1 MALLDG
7 KAIIVTGA
15 GRGLGRAYALALAA
29 AGAQVAVNDIDLE
42 GARRVVGEIR
52 AAGGTAIESGE
63 DVADWAAAKEL
74 VDRCVE
80 AFGKLDVLVNNAGRM
95 IATRFVEETPATI
108 DATLRVNVTGVINM
122 TRHAVDHMIPRG
134 GGNIINVSSGS
145 QCGIPGGW
153 AVYGA
158 SKAAVAGFTYN
169 CAIELAEHNIRV
181 NAISPNAATRVSE
194 AEGGEAAIPRAR
206 RPSSMAPLVVYL
218 ASDESWWITGQVFRL
233 QDDRFSLFGHPK
245 PLYPEHDPDG
255 WTAEGIR
262 AHVAAKLRHRLEPV
276 GIGVTEYTYDRVLR
290 KP

>member
-1 MALLDG
+1 MGLLDG

-29 AGAQVAVNDIDLE
+29 AGAQVVVNDIDPE
-42 GARRVVGEIR
+42 GARRVAAEVA
-52 AAGGTAIESGE
+52 AAGGAATESGE
-63 DVADWAAAKEL
+63 DVADWAAAKQL

-95 IATRFVEETPATI
+95 IATRFVDETPATI
-108 DATLRVNVTGVINM
+108 DATLGVNVTGVINM

-169 CAIELAEHNIRV
+169 CAIELAEHHIRV
-181 NAISPNAATRVSE
+181 NGISPNAGTRE
-194 AEGGEAAIPRAR
+194 AEAKGGEAALPRPR
-206 RPSSMAPLVVYL
+206 RPSTMAPLVVYL
-218 ASDESWWITGQVFRL
+218 ASDDSWWITGQIFRL
-233 QDDRFSLFGHPK
+233 QDDRFSLFAHPK
-245 PLYPEHDPDG
+245 PLYPEHDPEG
-255 WTAEGIR
+255 WTAERMR
-262 AHVAAKLRHRLEPV
+262 AHVESALRHRMEPV